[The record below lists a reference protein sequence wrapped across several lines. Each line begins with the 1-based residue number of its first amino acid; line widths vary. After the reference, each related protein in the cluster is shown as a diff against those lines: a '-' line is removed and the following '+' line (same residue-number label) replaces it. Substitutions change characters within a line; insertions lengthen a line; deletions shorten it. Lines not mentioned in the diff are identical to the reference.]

1 MVHERETRL
10 IENDDKTAND
20 FREIAMS
27 KFKVLITDYVWPTT
41 EPEETVLREEADA
54 VAVVAPDGN
63 EETLISLAADVDA
76 IMTCFAQV
84 TPNVLRAAP
93 NCVAVGRFGVGV
105 DNIAVDTATELGMAV
120 TYVPDYCVD
129 EVSDHVMALL
139 LAFNRRIT
147 LFDNSVKNDGWGSIP
162 LTMRLMRLRDKTLGV
177 VGFGRIGQAVAQ
189 KALAF
194 GFRVLAFDPYM
205 TSEQCALRGA
215 RKVEDMDDL
224 LRESDFVTLHSPL
237 NDETRG
243 LIGAKELDMMKSE
256 AFLIN
261 CARGPLIDEGAL
273 YDALTSGG
281 IAGAGLDVMEDNHP
295 PSDHP
300 LLGLENIII
309 TPHVAFFSQEAT
321 LELEQRAAREVA
333 HVLTGR
339 MPDNLVNPAVL
350 EHPNPRH
357 RLS

>member
-1 MVHERETRL
+1 
-10 IENDDKTAND
+10 
-20 FREIAMS
+20 MS

-41 EPEETVLREEADA
+41 APEEAVLREEADA
-54 VAVVAPDGN
+54 EAVVAPDGS
-63 EETLISLAADVDA
+63 EETLISLAVDVDA

-129 EVSDHVMALL
+129 EVSDHVMAML
-139 LAFNRRIT
+139 LAWNRRVA
-147 LFDNSVKNDGWGSIP
+147 LFDNSVKSDGWGSVP
-162 LTMRLMRLRDKTLGV
+162 LTMRMMRLRGKTLGV
-177 VGFGRIGQAVAQ
+177 IGFGRIGQAVAQ
-189 KALAF
+189 KALPF
-194 GFRVLAFDPYM
+194 GFRVLAFDPYINA
-205 TSEQCALRGA
+205 EQCALRGA
-215 RKVEDMDDL
+215 RKVNDVDDL
-224 LRESDFVTLHSPL
+224 LRASEFVTLHSPL
-237 NDETRG
+237 NPQTQNM
-243 LIGAKELDMMKSE
+243 IGARELDLMRSD
-256 AFLIN
+256 ALLIN
-261 CARGPLIDEGAL
+261 CARGPLIDEDAL
-273 YDALTSGG
+273 YDALTGGG
-281 IAGAGLDVMEDNHP
+281 IAAAALDVMADNHP
-295 PSDHP
+295 ASDHP

-333 HVLTGR
+333 YVLTGR

-357 RLS
+357 GLR

>member
-1 MVHERETRL
+1 MP
-10 IENDDKTAND
+10 
-20 FREIAMS
+20 

-54 VAVVAPDGN
+54 EAIVAPDGS
-63 EETLISLAADVDA
+63 EETLASLAGDVDA

-84 TPNVLRAAP
+84 TPAVLQAAP

-139 LAFNRRIT
+139 LGWNRRVSV
-147 LFDNSVKNDGWGSIP
+147 FDNSVKGDGWGSVG
-162 LTMRLMRLRDKTLGV
+162 LTMRMMRLRGKTLGV
-177 VGFGRIGQAVAQ
+177 IGFGRIGQAAAQ

-194 GFRVLAFDPYM
+194 GFRVLAYDPYM
-205 TSEQCALRGA
+205 TAEQCALRGA
-215 RKVEDMDDL
+215 KKSDLDTL

-237 NDETRG
+237 NPATENM
-243 LIGAKELDMMKSE
+243 IGARELDMMKSE
-256 AFLIN
+256 SFLIN
-261 CARGPLIDEGAL
+261 CARGPLIDEDAL
-273 YDALTSGG
+273 YDALTSGS
-281 IAGAGLDVMEDNHP
+281 IAGAGLDVMVDNHP
-295 PSDHP
+295 ANDHP
-300 LLGLENIII
+300 LLGLDNIII
-309 TPHVAFFSQEAT
+309 TPHVAFFSQEST

-333 HVLTGR
+333 CVLTGR

-350 EHPNPRH
+350 DHPNPRH
-357 RLS
+357 SLSVG